1 MDGRGIKR
9 IIAEQREEVEF
20 LLHSGPMIERELSI
34 DRAFAH
40 PNAIVI
46 MGPRRAG
53 RFSSAGCA
61 GPRESSSPDRI
72 PVSSRGTCRPA

>member
-20 LLHSGPMIERELSI
+20 LLNSGPVIERELSI

-40 PNAIVI
+40 PNAV
-46 MGPRRAG
+46 PDKTLN
-53 RFSSAGCA
+53 FKTHK
-61 GPRESSSPDRI
+61 REELEK
-72 PVSSRGTCRPA
+72 